1 MSGLNKLAH
10 AIILALFVL
19 GCWFVWAL
27 LQLPAMVRMHGVE
40 QHLPAF
46 TTLCISWSTWVAV
59 GLAIVA
65 TAHCLRVWFSKPQ
78 QRPNSWVAFLAAA
91 TGSLLLI
98 TFPIIIAIYLPLVDA
113 LQHVA
118 AR

>member
-10 AIILALFVL
+10 GVILALFVL
-19 GCWFVWAL
+19 GCWFAWVL

-46 TTLCISWSTWVAV
+46 TKLCVSLTTWVAI
-59 GLAIVA
+59 GLATLA
-65 TAHCLRVWFSKPQ
+65 TAHCVRVWLAKAGRQF
-78 QRPNSWVAFLAAA
+78 SWVAFLAAA
-91 TGSLLLI
+91 TGSLVLI
-98 TFPIIIAIYLPLVDA
+98 TFPIIIALYLPLVDA